1 MAKKAIA
8 VFISGRGSNFM
19 SIHGDIE
26 KGVIEGEIV
35 VVVSDN
41 PDAAGLAYA
50 EQRGVECRVFPWR
63 TPRNSY
69 FQVIMDF
76 LEEKHI
82 DLIILAGFMRVLS
95 ENIIKR
101 YEHRILN
108 IHPALLPSFP
118 GEDAQKQAFEYGVK
132 YSGCTVHFVD
142 EGVDTGPIVQQRVVA
157 VLEDDDAETLA
168 ERILEQ
174 EHQLFPEVV
183 RLFCNDQ
190 LKVVGRRVHIQT

>member
-50 EQRGVECRVFPWR
+50 EQRGIECRAFPWR
-63 TPRNSY
+63 APRNSY

-76 LEEKHI
+76 LEAKHI

-101 YEHRILN
+101 YKHRILN

-118 GEDAQKQAFEYGVK
+118 GEDAQKRAFEYGVK

-142 EGVDTGPIVQQRVVA
+142 EGIDTGPIVQQRVVA
-157 VLEDDDAETLA
+157 VVEDDDAETLA